1 MKVAVVGGG
10 LAGLAVA
17 LGCEEDGHD
26 VTLFE
31 ASTELGGRMKTLQE
45 TGHPL
50 DVGFHVLH
58 TAYTALKRW
67 IDLDA
72 LQSKPMDACTMTIA
86 PSSGRRRLLGDAL
99 RNPWYLLPTLKSV
112 GIADGFRFL
121 RWRMSTSSRD
131 LERGMDAPTTTIAE
145 GLVQRNFRP
154 STKRVLQP
162 LFAGITLDPTLSER
176 IAFADFTWG
185 AMSHGKMV
193 MPREGIAAVPNQ
205 LAARLRSTDIRLNT
219 TVESVTKSD
228 VVVDGQTE
236 AFDRVVLAVP
246 QHVAGRMLP
255 DSLGDHQPVE
265 RLTTTVVFVATT
277 APFSQARLLL
287 NEEWGEEGQ
296 HVLHVH
302 LPTNLHPRPDGDH
315 WVVATLVG
323 EDAQNVDVESVR
335 GELTNWFGP
344 SVAQWSH
351 LTTTTVRHALPHIS
365 PDHHAR
371 ALPNLEVNGV
381 LLAGDHRT
389 HPSVQGTLRSA
400 ERVLEHLNI
409 PLPRRP

>member
-1 MKVAVVGGG
+1 MNIAVVGGG

-17 LGCEEDGHD
+17 LGCEQDGHR

-31 ASTELGGRMKTLQE
+31 SSSTLGGRMKTLQE
-45 TGHPL
+45 ANHPL

-58 TAYTALKRW
+58 TAYSTVKRW

-99 RNPWYLLPTLKSV
+99 RNPRYLLPTLKSV
-112 GIADGFRFL
+112 GISDGLRFL
-121 RWRMSTSSRD
+121 RWRMSTSARD
-131 LERGMDAPTTTIAE
+131 LERSMDAPTATIAE
-145 GLVQRNFRP
+145 GLGQRNFCP
-154 STKRVLQP
+154 STQRVLQP

-193 MPREGIAAVPNQ
+193 MPREGIAAVPKQ
-205 LAARLRSTDIRLNT
+205 LAARLRSTDIRLNIS
-219 TVESVTKSD
+219 VEGVTESS
-228 VVVDGQTE
+228 VVVNGHPET
-236 AFDRVVLAVP
+236 FDRVVLAVP

-255 DSLGDHQPVE
+255 ESLGEHQPVE
-265 RLTTTVVFVATT
+265 RLTTTVVFVAPT

-287 NEEWGEEGQ
+287 NEEWGEENQ

-302 LPTNLHPRPDGDH
+302 LPTNLHPHPEGHH

-323 EDAQNVDVESVR
+323 EDAENVDVESVR
-335 GELTNWFGP
+335 AELTNWFGP

-351 LTTTTVRHALPHIS
+351 LTTTTVRHALPHID
-365 PDHHAR
+365 PNHHAR
-371 ALPNLEVNGV
+371 ELPDVAINGV
-381 LLAGDHRT
+381 LMAGDHRT

-400 ERVLEHLNI
+400 ERILHHLNI
-409 PLPRRP
+409 PIPRRA

>member
-31 ASTELGGRMKTLQE
+31 ASSELGGRMKTLQE
-45 TGHPL
+45 TNHPL

-58 TAYTALKRW
+58 TAYSTVKRW

-99 RNPWYLLPTLKSV
+99 RNPRYLLPTLKSV
-112 GIADGFRFL
+112 GISDGLRFL
-121 RWRMSTSSRD
+121 RWRMSTSARD
-131 LERGMDAPTTTIAE
+131 LERSMDAPTATIAE
-145 GLVQRNFRP
+145 GLGQRNFRA
-154 STKRVLQP
+154 STRRVLQP
-162 LFAGITLDPTLSER
+162 LFTGITLDPTLAER

-205 LAARLRSTDIRLNT
+205 LAARLRSTEVRLNT
-219 TVESVTKSD
+219 PVEGVTESS
-228 VVVDGQTE
+228 VVVNGHAET
-236 AFDRVVLAVP
+236 FDRVVLAVP
-246 QHVAGRMLP
+246 QHVAGKMLP
-255 DSLGDHQPVE
+255 ESLGEHQPVE
-265 RLTTTVVFVATT
+265 RLTTTVVFVAPT

-287 NEEWGEEGQ
+287 NEEWGEDSQ

-302 LPTNLHPRPDGDH
+302 LPTNLHPHPDGHH
-315 WVVATLVG
+315 WGVATLVG
-323 EDAQNVDVESVR
+323 
-335 GELTNWFGP
+335 
-344 SVAQWSH
+344 
-351 LTTTTVRHALPHIS
+351 
-365 PDHHAR
+365 
-371 ALPNLEVNGV
+371 
-381 LLAGDHRT
+381 
-389 HPSVQGTLRSA
+389 
-400 ERVLEHLNI
+400 
-409 PLPRRP
+409 